1 MITAVLVLSLLSA
14 EPHCV
19 LPTLM
24 QRTEAVPRTP
34 DFAKAAK
41 AFDRAA
47 KDWEA
52 HRYLLAATGFL
63 DASERFATAG
73 SEGNWKYAWQN
84 AALAYE
90 QAGKV
95 EEGKAAFEAAAA
107 KDSAHAEALRAAA
120 AKLTTRSCQSP

>member
-1 MITAVLVLSLLSA
+1 MISAAFLLLALSA
-14 EPHCV
+14 EPRCA
-19 LPTLM
+19 LPALM
-24 QRTEAVPRTP
+24 QRTESVPQTP
-34 DFAKAAK
+34 EFSKAAK
-41 AFDRAA
+41 DFDRAT
-47 KDWEA
+47 KDWA
-52 HRYLLAATGFL
+52 ARRYLLAAAGFL
-63 DASERFATAG
+63 SASERFAAAG

-95 EEGKAAFEAAAA
+95 EEGKAAFEAAAV